1 MASSLHLR
9 VQALERLVDELR
21 DDVTMLAHDAGAV
34 FMANEVL
41 QRQHAGLCW
50 GSTIQLGDSI
60 PTNGPVDPSLC
71 AVCGKHKDSHTP
83 SDDGG
88 APSCPTTDTGK
99 GNDDDR

>member
-60 PTNGPVDPSLC
+60 PTNG
-71 AVCGKHKDSHTP
+71 
-83 SDDGG
+83 
-88 APSCPTTDTGK
+88 APSWPTTDTGK